1 MKVSIMQPYF
11 LPYIGYFQ
19 LIYNTDQFI
28 LLDTVQY
35 IRHGWIE
42 RNRIQ
47 KQGGGWIYI
56 RVPITKEF
64 GRETRIQNI
73 RIDNTINWKKTI
85 LDQLQI
91 YKRKAPYYEPTI
103 SMLNKVFE
111 NTYINISTLNRD
123 CLNAVLNYLGL
134 KKDIKIFSEM
144 NIEIE
149 EPKAPDEWALN
160 ICKAMGVDEY
170 WNPPG
175 GISFFDRNKY
185 MMNNITL
192 RFLKPI
198 LAKYDQKNDGFQEG
212 LSIIDVLMFNSKETV
227 INYLGQFEVL

>member
-111 NTYINISTLNRD
+111 NT
-123 CLNAVLNYLGL
+123 
-134 KKDIKIFSEM
+134 
-144 NIEIE
+144 
-149 EPKAPDEWALN
+149 
-160 ICKAMGVDEY
+160 
-170 WNPPG
+170 
-175 GISFFDRNKY
+175 
-185 MMNNITL
+185 
-192 RFLKPI
+192 
-198 LAKYDQKNDGFQEG
+198 
-212 LSIIDVLMFNSKETV
+212 
-227 INYLGQFEVL
+227 